1 MNINN
6 THIGTD
12 GLFVLSDV
20 KNKNATVSIQSTIQ
34 NQNLNAANCTVT
46 SYITN
51 RDGNIIGKSTAQPI
65 SITSKNTKTII
76 QKITVTNPKLWSVDN
91 PYLYRAIVL
100 VKNNNNIIDSEK
112 IRFGI
117 RTINVTDSGLF
128 VNGVYTKIHGM
139 CNHQD
144 ALELVLLCRIIC
156 NIIVFDY

>member
-1 MNINN
+1 MQ
-6 THIGTD
+6 
-12 GLFVLSDV
+12 LSIF
-20 KNKNATVSIQSTIQ
+20 NQPYE
-34 NQNLNAANCTVT
+34 NQNDTSSNNIIS
-46 SYITN
+46 SYITD
-51 RDGNIIGKSTAQPI
+51 RDGNIIGKSTPQ
-65 SITSKNTKTII
+65 SLSLLNDETKTIT
-76 QKITVTNPKLWSVDN
+76 QKITVTNPKFWSVDD

-144 ALELVLLCRIIC
+144 ACRCWFCIA
-156 NIIVFDY
+156 